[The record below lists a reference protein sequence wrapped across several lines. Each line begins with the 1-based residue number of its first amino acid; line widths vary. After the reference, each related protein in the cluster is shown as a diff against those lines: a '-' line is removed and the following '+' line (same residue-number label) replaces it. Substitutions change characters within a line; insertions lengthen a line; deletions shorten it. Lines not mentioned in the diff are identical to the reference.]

1 MLLAALQNLMV
12 KTLAEDHTPWSL
24 DMEQAGTG
32 PEAPPCELA
41 STAAGVLQA
50 TMKEKSSQQHH
61 PAVNSELQNSC
72 LA

>member
-24 DMEQAGTG
+24 DMEQTGTG

-41 STAAGVLQA
+41 STAGVLQA